1 MKYRVCSPIRRLG
14 SSTGEDRIVFRN
26 PLAGFLNA
34 FHRELPVAAGQE
46 WEEPEQGRGGAIIE
60 LRFSPDPS

>member
-1 MKYRVCSPIRRLG
+1 M
-14 SSTGEDRIVFRN
+14 FRN

>member
-1 MKYRVCSPIRRLG
+1 VYVFPSRTPASG
-14 SSTGEDRIVFRN
+14 QDVFRN